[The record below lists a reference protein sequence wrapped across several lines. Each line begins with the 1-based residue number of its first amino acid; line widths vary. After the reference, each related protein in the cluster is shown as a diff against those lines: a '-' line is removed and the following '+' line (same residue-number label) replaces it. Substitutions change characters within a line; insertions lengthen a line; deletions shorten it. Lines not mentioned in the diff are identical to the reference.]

1 MYYVDYYVKMKI
13 KKKSLF
19 NPILFTFTDFLFLK
33 LRIDAKE
40 NKPIKLSCQD
50 AASG

>member
-19 NPILFTFTDFLFLK
+19 NTILFTCTDFLFLK